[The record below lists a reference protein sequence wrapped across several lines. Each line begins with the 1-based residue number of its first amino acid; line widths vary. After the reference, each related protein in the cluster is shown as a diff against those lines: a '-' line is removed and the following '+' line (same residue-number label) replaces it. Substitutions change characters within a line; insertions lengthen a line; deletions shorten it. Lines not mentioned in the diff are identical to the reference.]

1 MDGYKEKIPLVV
13 IAGPTASGKTAAAI
27 EAAKK
32 LGGEIISADSMQIY
46 RSLDI
51 GTAKPTKDELNS
63 ARHHLI
69 DIREPDEAYSV
80 ADFIA
85 DANAAVDAILARGKI
100 PIVCGGTGLYIS
112 SLVSGITLSSDKTDE
127 ELRKS
132 LYEEYEKNGIEP
144 LLTEIREKDEEYAK
158 NLHPNNV
165 KRIIRAVER
174 LRTTNLTDAEQNER
188 SRIKPSR
195 YEQLIFVLCPPR
207 EVLYRR
213 IEARIDEMLKHGLL
227 EEARTVF
234 DNKESFK
241 TAAQAIGYKEFF
253 EYFKN
258 ERSLE
263 ECTDLLKQATRRY
276 AKRQITW
283 FKREENALWL
293 DTAAE
298 DAKQTANRIVAR
310 FYETFDNNE
319 KKKGITQ

>member
-1 MDGYKEKIPLVV
+1 
-13 IAGPTASGKTAAAI
+13 
-27 EAAKK
+27 
-32 LGGEIISADSMQIY
+32 
-46 RSLDI
+46 
-51 GTAKPTKDELNS
+51 
-63 ARHHLI
+63 
-69 DIREPDEAYSV
+69 
-80 ADFIA
+80 
-85 DANAAVDAILARGKI
+85 
-100 PIVCGGTGLYIS
+100 
-112 SLVSGITLSSDKTDE
+112 
-127 ELRKS
+127 
-132 LYEEYEKNGIEP
+132 
-144 LLTEIREKDEEYAK
+144 
-158 NLHPNNV
+158 
-165 KRIIRAVER
+165 

-207 EVLYRR
+207 EVLYRC